1 MEVVEKMTEEA
12 VAALSDQTLMDLYSF
27 GDRLDADEVVLLEK
41 ELIRRELAD
50 PFVAK
55 PQEG

>member
-1 MEVVEKMTEEA
+1 MEVEKMTEEA

-41 ELIRRELAD
+41 ELIKRKLAN

-55 PQEG
+55 TPEG